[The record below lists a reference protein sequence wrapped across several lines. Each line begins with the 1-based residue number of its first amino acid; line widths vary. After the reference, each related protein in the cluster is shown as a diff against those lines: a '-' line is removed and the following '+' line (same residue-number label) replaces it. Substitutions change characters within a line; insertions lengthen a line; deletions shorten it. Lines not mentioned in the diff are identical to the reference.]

1 MKKLRPMLS
10 ALLGMITS
18 TLILRLMGLHYHLFT
33 DPFDLGKAAQ
43 QCGIVVLCVLLWFLI
58 ILPPSSLRKKG

>member
-18 TLILRLMGLHYHLFT
+18 TLILRLMGLHYPLFS

-43 QCGIVVLCVLLWFLI
+43 QCGESFPRGS
-58 ILPPSSLRKKG
+58 PPWLRY